1 MKLNTITKFLCV
13 ASVIASPLSF
23 ADNIDGAIS
32 FTTVPDVSI
41 IQLQALAFGGGM
53 PLTLNDTCV
62 LLVSGTDTPS
72 ETDAGIS
79 SPAGAPESANY
90 QTRTGQCDNTIK
102 GAAGIYSVSGGSGVP
117 IKITLNALTGT
128 KFNFTPTGTV
138 GNYDGADTAN
148 GDSFMALVADTEAT
162 VNLAN
167 TNDVTNAIAGGAPQ
181 AGKTKVF
188 VGGTMTASSNLV
200 AGTTYTESFTIDITY

>member
-62 LLVSGTDTPS
+62 LLVSDTVNPS

-79 SPAGAPESANY
+79 NSGAAEAGTY

-102 GAAGIYSVSGGSGVP
+102 GTAGIYSVSGGSGVP

-128 KFNFTPTGTV
+128 KFNFSPTGTV
-138 GNYDGADTAN
+138 GNYDGANTAN
-148 GDSFMALVADTEAT
+148 GDTFVALVADTEAT

-167 TNDVTNAIAGGAPQ
+167 TNDVTNAVAGGAPQ